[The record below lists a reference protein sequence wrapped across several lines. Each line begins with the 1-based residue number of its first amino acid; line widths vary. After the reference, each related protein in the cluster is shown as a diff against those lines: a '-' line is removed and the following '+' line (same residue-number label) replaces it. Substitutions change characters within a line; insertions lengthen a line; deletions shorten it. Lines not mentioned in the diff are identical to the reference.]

1 MEVLGFPYLLLEL
14 TYSLA
19 TGVKPGGHFFIAYS
33 LKCKKRGLRQH
44 GLPDHPRRNSMSNTK
59 PFIELSQLGP
69 LMRRLDAAAG
79 RHEKT
84 PTPLVNSTVVSTVLF
99 VTALQQCN
107 RLIQTELSFVD
118 GYAGDSSCGVMRKIN
133 SNNLTSLNRAYGAAM
148 NVSLFIRGLICSEMN
163 PWEREGVI
171 REIKKFIENLN
182 KLESLGAVHDAG
194 FLDSALSEIIVKAS
208 TIVYFLENPKDGLP
222 ISSEKRL
229 HEKVLEQIA
238 STGSSHQDVLSKRLL
253 LVFKKINNVSY
264 RVFVRRWREE
274 EPRVINAE

>member
-1 MEVLGFPYLLLEL
+1 
-14 TYSLA
+14 
-19 TGVKPGGHFFIAYS
+19 
-33 LKCKKRGLRQH
+33 
-44 GLPDHPRRNSMSNTK
+44 MSNTK

-69 LMRRLDAAAG
+69 LLRRLDAAAG

-84 PTPLVNSTVVSTVLF
+84 PTPLVNTPIVSTVLF

-118 GYAGDSSCGVMRKIN
+118 GYAGDSRCSVMRKIN
-133 SNNLTSLNRAYGAAM
+133 SNNLTSLNRAYGAAT

-171 REIKKFIENLN
+171 REIKRFIENLN
-182 KLESLGAVHDAG
+182 TLESLGVVHDAG
-194 FLDSALSEIIVKAS
+194 FLDSVLSEIIVNAR
-208 TIVYFLENPKDGLP
+208 TVVYFLENPKDGLS

-229 HEKVLEQIA
+229 YEKVLEQIA
-238 STGSSHQDVLSKRLL
+238 NTGSNHRDVLSKRLV

-264 RVFVRRWREE
+264 RAFVRRWREE
-274 EPRVINAE
+274 DPRVIKAE